1 MLQKN
6 LLKILLFLVLGLL
19 LVDGTAYSRTIKDI
33 EIPEQITQPETQQA
47 LTLNG
52 AGIRSKFFISVY
64 IGALYLPE
72 KQHTVSEILQS
83 NGPRRVMMYCLYS
96 DISKQKLVDAWN
108 EGFDENSSAQSLSQ
122 LHEHIIEF
130 NKLFPALH
138 KGDIVYLDYIPDKGT
153 ILTFNNKVLGVIPG
167 EDFNIALLKVWLGEH
182 PADSDLKA
190 AMLGQ
195 E

>member
-6 LLKILLFLVLGLL
+6 LLKILLFLALLLL
-19 LVDGTAYSRTIKDI
+19 LVDGVAYSRTIKDI
-33 EIPEQITQPETQQA
+33 EIPEQITQPETQHT
-47 LTLNG
+47 LILNG

-64 IGALYLPE
+64 IGALYLPK
-72 KQHTVSEILQS
+72 KQHAISEILQN

-96 DISKQKLVDAWN
+96 EISKQKLVDAWN
-108 EGFDENSSAQSLSQ
+108 EGFDENSSEQTLRQ
-122 LHEHIIEF
+122 LHDRIIEF
-130 NKLFPALH
+130 NKLFPALT

-153 ILTFNNKVLGVIPG
+153 RLTFNNKALGVIPG
-167 EDFNIALLKVWLGEH
+167 EDFNIALLKIWLGEH

-190 AMLGQ
+190 AMIGQ